1 MEDGKYI
8 VYIRVDESGSIVE
21 INSDAFLDNIEG
33 YIELDSGHGD
43 KYHHAQNNYFSKPLY
58 DERWCANY
66 KMENGVVLERT
77 EEEKEI
83 EISNRPKPLPTE
95 EDRLVALEEAMLAML
110 SRSVTNV

>member
-8 VYIRVDESGSIVE
+8 VYIRVDENGSIIE

-33 YIELDSGHGD
+33 YIELDSGYGD

-77 EEEKEI
+77 EEEKET
-83 EISNRPKPLPTE
+83 EISNRPKPLPTGDE
-95 EDRLVALEEAMLAML
+95 RLAALEEAMLVMM
-110 SRSVTNV
+110 SRGTTNV

>member
-21 INSDAFLDNIEG
+21 INSDAFLDNIDG
-33 YIELDSGHGD
+33 YIELDSGYGD
-43 KYHHAQNNYFSKPLY
+43 KYHHAQGNYFALPLY
-58 DERWCANY
+58 GPDGCANY

-83 EISNRPKPLPTE
+83 EISNRLKPLPTGDE
-95 EDRLVALEEAMLAML
+95 RLAALEEAMLTML